1 MSDCT
6 FACGC
11 MGQLPNIKQGDDYY
25 IACTI
30 YYNGVAFGV
39 NDLPLLDLL
48 EYCFE
53 DGKPR
58 TIKAA
63 DSWSPALGKFLLP
76 VSQEQSF
83 LLDEGKTRLDLRVKF
98 QGGNVLGARHRRSL
112 RVLEANSMEVI

>member
-30 YYNGVAFGV
+30 YYNEVAFGV

-53 DGKPR
+53 DGAPR

-63 DSWSPALGKFLLP
+63 DSWSSALGKFLLP